1 VCPFPTRR
9 VRKVSLKHTQKLIM
23 LQNHCYGGLKLNG
36 SSLGGVIFDQALY
49 SLKLMENKIGWQK
62 P

>member
-1 VCPFPTRR
+1 
-9 VRKVSLKHTQKLIM
+9 M

-36 SSLGGVIFDQALY
+36 SSLGGVISDQALY